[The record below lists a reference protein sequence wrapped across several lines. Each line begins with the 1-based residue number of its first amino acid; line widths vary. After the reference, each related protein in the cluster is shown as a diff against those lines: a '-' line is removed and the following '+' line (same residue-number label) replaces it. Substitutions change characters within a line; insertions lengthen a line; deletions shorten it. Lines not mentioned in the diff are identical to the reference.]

1 MQSLIYPLSAIIL
14 LYSLVVWAVYSW
26 VCDNNTKVSHLFL
39 TYLVTVIVLGVLAA
53 LVTAFILF
61 FYI

>member
-14 LYSLVVWAVYSW
+14 LYSLVVWAVY
-26 VCDNNTKVSHLFL
+26 TKVSHLFL
-39 TYLVTVIVLGVLAA
+39 TYFVTVIVLGVLAA